1 MMFGNFQ
8 KICGVKILPGIQ
20 QIHRQISSEK
30 KNYSEKDK
38 KDWENFLK
46 SDVDIEVKDKE
57 FFSQNI
63 AKQSIP
69 KLDLHGSTL

>member
-1 MMFGNFQ
+1 
-8 KICGVKILPGIQ
+8 VK
-20 QIHRQISSEK
+20 K

-69 KLDLHGSTL
+69 KLDLHGS